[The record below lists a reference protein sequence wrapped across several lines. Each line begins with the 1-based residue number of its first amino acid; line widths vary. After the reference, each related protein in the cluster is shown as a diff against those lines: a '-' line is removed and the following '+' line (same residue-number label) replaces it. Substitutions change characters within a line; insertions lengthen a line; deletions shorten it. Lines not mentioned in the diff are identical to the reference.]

1 MRRALLALVL
11 ASTALFGCSAD
22 GAVSLTGSIGD
33 VSLVVEEQALVTN
46 LSGSFGIYLELGERA
61 SGASEVSF
69 SAFSL
74 LRVDTGAPVLAKEHL
89 SVVSAK
95 TLPVTIQP
103 GNNTTIQ
110 FQIGDQAA
118 AGGPV
123 TPMELVKDDFAAL
136 CNAGSLQIVGTMQDS
151 ANGERPSQL
160 SSVPFVPTGCNP

>member
-1 MRRALLALVL
+1 MRLDPFALSLIAAALL
-11 ASTALFGCSAD
+11 GCSAQ

-33 VSLVVEEQALVTN
+33 VSLQVEEQALVTN

-61 SGASEVSF
+61 SEASDVSF

-95 TLPVTIQP
+95 TLPVRIQP
-103 GNNTTIQ
+103 GNNTTLQ
-110 FQIGDQAA
+110 FQIGDQSA
-118 AGGPV
+118 AGGSV
-123 TPMELVKDDFAAL
+123 TPMELAKDDFAAI
-136 CNAGSLQIVGTMQDS
+136 CSAGSLRIVGTMQDS

-160 SSVPFVPTGCNP
+160 SSVPFVPKGCNP